1 MEVKEDQEKMMK
13 MANKKT
19 KHKNIRDSYNEEY
32 KDVVEKP
39 VDYATFSQ
47 VIQLFFVFL
56 FTKVFE
62 GEEVT
67 LPCRLGTLYIRGIK
81 EKIRF
86 DKDGNV
92 VGLSVNWRKTKE
104 LWDSNPE
111 AKEKKTRVFNTNEH
125 SSGIRYKFVWG
136 RNRVLTQYKSLY
148 SLRLVRSIK
157 RELHRLI
164 VEENKE
170 FLTVQIKR

>member
-1 MEVKEDQEKMMK
+1 M
-13 MANKKT
+13 NNKT
-19 KHKNIRDSYNEEY
+19 KHKNIKNSYLEEY
-32 KDVVEKP
+32 KNEVENP
-39 VDYATFSQ
+39 VSYTTFNHI
-47 VIQLFFVFL
+47 IQLFFVFL
-56 FTKVFE
+56 LSKVFD

-67 LPCRLGTLYIRGIK
+67 LPCRLGTLYIRGVK
-81 EKIRF
+81 EKVRF
-86 DKDGNV
+86 DENGKV
-92 VGLSVNWRKTKE
+92 LGLSVNWRKTKE

-111 AKEKKTRVFNTNEH
+111 AKLEKRRVFNTNEH

-148 SLRLVRSIK
+148 SLRLIRTTK

-170 FLTVQIKR
+170 YLTVN